1 MQQIKEYYRSIYGRE
16 LLIDVRYV
24 YFILEMNVMKSN
36 LKGGNELK
44 NVLISNVVNNISLP
58 EMEVDFDNI
67 EKIDN
72 SNPANL
78 KHINNLMMSLI

>member
-24 YFILEMNVMKSN
+24 YFILEMNVKKSN

-67 EKIDN
+67 EKMI
-72 SNPANL
+72 
-78 KHINNLMMSLI
+78 ILILLI